1 MLGGRRTVYVLR
13 SVRFAR
19 ENSLHKHAS
28 ALASPMKLIS
38 WNVNGIRAVLGKGF
52 LDFLES
58 EVPDIVLLQEVKA
71 ERAQVEHDFE
81 SAGWEVQ
88 WNPAVKK
95 GYSGVAIL
103 SRHPALSVALGI
115 GIEDHDQEG
124 RVLTAEFSDYYVVN
138 VYTPNAQDGLRRLD
152 YRMAWDAAFLTYVKN
167 LELRKPVIF
176 AGDLNVA
183 HQEID
188 LARPKENRKSA
199 GFSDEERAGFDRI
212 VAAGFVDTFRH
223 LHPDE
228 PNHYSWWSFRG
239 GARERNVGWRIDYW
253 CVSESLLPRVKHAAI
268 LPDVMGSDHCPVVLE
283 LDSIA

>member
-1 MLGGRRTVYVLR
+1 
-13 SVRFAR
+13 
-19 ENSLHKHAS
+19 
-28 ALASPMKLIS
+28 MKMIS

-52 LDFLES
+52 LEFLENES
-58 EVPDIVLLQEVKA
+58 PDIVLLQEVKA
-71 ERAQVEHDFE
+71 MRSQVEHDFE
-81 SAGWEVQ
+81 SAGWEVH
-88 WNPAVKK
+88 WNPAAKK

-103 SRHPALSVALGI
+103 TRPPALSVALGI
-115 GIEDHDQEG
+115 GIDEHDQEG
-124 RVLTAEFSDYYVVN
+124 RVLTLEFSDYYVVN

-152 YRMAWDAAFLTYVKN
+152 YRMAWDAAFLAYLKG

-188 LARPKENRKSA
+188 LARPKENRKNA

-212 VAAGFVDTFRH
+212 VDAGFVDTFRY

-228 PNHYSWWSFRG
+228 PDHYSWWSFRG

-253 CVSESLLPRVKHAAI
+253 CVSESLLPKVRHASI
-268 LPDVMGSDHCPVVLE
+268 LPQVMGSDHCPVVME
-283 LDSIA
+283 LG

>member
-1 MLGGRRTVYVLR
+1 
-13 SVRFAR
+13 
-19 ENSLHKHAS
+19 
-28 ALASPMKLIS
+28 MKMIS

-52 LDFLES
+52 LEFLEDES
-58 EVPDIVLLQEVKA
+58 PDIVLLQEVKA
-71 ERAQVEHDFE
+71 MRDQVEHDFE

-103 SRHPALSVALGI
+103 TRHPALSVASGI
-115 GIEDHDQEG
+115 GIEEHDQEG
-124 RVLTAEFSDYYVVN
+124 RVLTVELSDYFVVN

-152 YRMAWDAAFLTYVKN
+152 YRMAWDAAFLAYLKG

-188 LARPKENRKSA
+188 LARPKENRKNA

-228 PNHYSWWSFRG
+228 PEHYSWWSFRG

-253 CVSESLLPRVKHAAI
+253 CVSESLLPKVKQAAI
-268 LPDVMGSDHCPVVLE
+268 LPHVMGSDHCPVVLQ
-283 LDSIA
+283 LDSMA